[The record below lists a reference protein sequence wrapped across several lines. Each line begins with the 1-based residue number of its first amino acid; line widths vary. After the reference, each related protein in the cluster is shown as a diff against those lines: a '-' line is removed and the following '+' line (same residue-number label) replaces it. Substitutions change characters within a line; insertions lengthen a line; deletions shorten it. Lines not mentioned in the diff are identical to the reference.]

1 MRKTRALALIV
12 ISSFLFALQGIFFR
26 NLTPLG
32 FTPMQL
38 TAVRGTVSAVLL
50 SLFVLLTNRKL
61 FRVTFKELLLIIP
74 AGVFMFLCAF
84 TYYLALEST
93 TIATATVLMYTSP
106 VYVLL
111 FSVLFL
117 KERLTVTKAVAV
129 AVMLVGMA
137 LVSGIAGGM
146 EFHFLGVFFAVLA
159 GVLYAA
165 YNIVAKIEMRRG
177 TDPVTAMIYCFLI
190 MGVLASLFADV
201 PRMVEITAEGETGRI
216 LLMLVGMGALTCAM
230 PYLFYT
236 VALKYVPAGTASAL
250 GLLEP
255 MAAIIYSMI
264 FFDEPLTVPLAVGVV
279 LILGAVFVISRIKE

>member
-1 MRKTRALALIV
+1 MKKSRALALII

-38 TAVRGTVSAVLL
+38 TAVRGVVSAVLL
-50 SLFVLLTNRKL
+50 ALFVLLTNRKL
-61 FRVTFKELLLIIP
+61 FRVTVKELLLIIP
-74 AGVFMFLCAF
+74 AGIFMFLCAF

-117 KERLTVTKAVAV
+117 KEKLTVTKVVAV
-129 AVMLVGMA
+129 AVMLAGMA

-146 EFHFLGVFFAVLA
+146 DFNFRGVFFAILA

-177 TDPVTAMIYCFLI
+177 TDPVTAMIYCFLV
-190 MGVLASLFADV
+190 MGVMASVFADV
-201 PRMVEITAEGETGRI
+201 PQMAQIALQGETGRI
-216 LLMLVGMGALTCAM
+216 LLLLVGMGALTCAM

-250 GLLEP
+250 GLIEP
-255 MAAIIYSMI
+255 MAAIIYSMV
-264 FFDEPLTVPLAVGVV
+264 FFNEPLTVPLAVGVV
-279 LILGAVFVISRIKE
+279 LILGAVFVISRMKE